1 VGVKGG
7 IMNSND
13 RFNVVFT
20 GLLVQGVSL
29 DVAKQNF
36 KQAFA
41 LDQTRL
47 DAFFTGKT
55 VVFKK
60 NVDTTEAMKIR
71 GQLKRLGLISSLEAF
86 SETVPGT
93 VNTASPVADTQR
105 QQEAAISVTS
115 FGSQQS
121 VQNMASVPNWSI
133 APAGSDLEQLKVER
147 PPVVVD
153 ISAMTLAPVGT
164 DILTPKVSATKVPAI
179 DISKLS
185 LVKE

>member
-1 VGVKGG
+1 
-7 IMNSND
+7 MNSNE

-20 GLLVQGVSL
+20 GQLVQGVSL

-71 GQLKRLGLISSLEAF
+71 GQLKRLGLVSSLEPF
-86 SETVPGT
+86 SETATGSVNATSPGA
-93 VNTASPVADTQR
+93 NAQG
-105 QQEAAISVTS
+105 QHEAAISAAS
-115 FGSQQS
+115 SDSQQS
-121 VQNMASVPNWSI
+121 APNRASVPDWSI

-164 DILTPKVSATKVPAI
+164 DILTPNVSATKVPAI